1 MSVDGFRQRWQGRT
15 RPALISVHRGLW
27 SQAPENSLAAIRA
40 AAGYG
45 VIEIDAQLSRDGVPV
60 VIHDADLI
68 RTTGQA
74 GLVAETDCATLTVQ
88 LLLDHD
94 GGPGAAITTQTLPT
108 LDQALRAAGPDD
120 YFDIDVK
127 HPHEVE
133 AIAAYLAQNGLQSRG
148 SLKIETKNARDI
160 DHLLSL
166 QTRYGMMVM
175 GKVNLPEVGVAVIRD
190 LTRAGVGAAEV
201 FFDDLDQL
209 TEACQISGD
218 QMAISTYTLDP
229 VHCCGLSDSRAKRD
243 PEAVWGTLLDAG
255 ITVLMSDLAPELAQY
270 LDQRT

>member
-1 MSVDGFRQRWQGRT
+1 LQARGRS
-15 RPALISVHRGLW
+15 ALISVHRGLW

-45 VIEIDAQLSRDGVPV
+45 IIEIDAQLSCDGVPV

-68 RTTGQA
+68 RTTGLA
-74 GLVAETDCATLTVQ
+74 GRVSDTDHASLTALP
-88 LLLDHD
+88 LLEGD
-94 GGPGAAITTQTLPT
+94 GGPGAATTKETLPT

-133 AIAAYLAQNGLQSRG
+133 AIAAFLARNDLQTRG
-148 SLKIETKNARDI
+148 SLKISTANPGDI
-160 DHLLSL
+160 DRLLSL

-175 GKVNLPEVGVAVIRD
+175 AKVNLPEVGPAHIRD
-190 LTRAGVGAAEV
+190 LTRAGVAAAEV
-201 FFDDLDQL
+201 FFDDLDQM
-209 TEACQISGD
+209 TEACQIGGTD
-218 QMAISTYTLDP
+218 MAISTYTLDP
-229 VHCCGLSDSRAKRD
+229 VHCCGLCDSLAQSD

-255 ITVLMSDLAPELAQY
+255 VTILMTDLAPELARF
-270 LDQRT
+270 LDQRV